1 MSEQSKQDRLEGE
14 FEEAK
19 GRGKEG
25 LGRLAGDRST
35 ELEGKRDQATGK
47 ARQGMA
53 DLEEKA
59 DDMVKDFTNREDR

>member
-1 MSEQSKQDRLEGE
+1 MSEQSKQDRFEGE

-25 LGRLAGDRST
+25 LGKLAGDRST

-47 ARQGMA
+47 TRQGMA